1 MLNTYYFCDQTIYKF
16 YASLV
21 LALLGFIYGLF
32 LLSINGFITRD
43 QLVYIRTCRKN
54 SIKRRV
60 LTKASVQPKAIGS
73 PDPCGTGYRG
83 KIARE
88 ICDNLIAAELFNEI
102 TFLDNSTAFQDFL
115 FLYSFFQNPLLDLEN
130 IRMRHHYSKFASNT
144 LLEASK

>member
-1 MLNTYYFCDQTIYKF
+1 M
-16 YASLV
+16 
-21 LALLGFIYGLF
+21 
-32 LLSINGFITRD
+32 
-43 QLVYIRTCRKN
+43 
-54 SIKRRV
+54 
-60 LTKASVQPKAIGS
+60 TKASVQPKAIGS